1 MLNTWVSFYSLLEDI
16 IMLQT
21 DGWYD
26 RQFALENAG
35 FIASSRLFALI
46 VIWSLNFVFTN
57 LFVAVILR
65 NIEKATSEYE
75 VSGSQWLKGH
85 SFMTST
91 RREEGVRLR
100 WAHVDGRSQAPCG
113 RPHRKLKIESTDV
126 ILSSSHAKLV
136 SFLNQNFVFR
146 RNKKWKIFDNIN

>member
-1 MLNTWVSFYSLLEDI
+1 MPKCMLNTWVSFYSLLEDI

-91 RREEGVRLR
+91 RRESGSG
-100 WAHVDGRSQAPCG
+100 GRM
-113 RPHRKLKIESTDV
+113 
-126 ILSSSHAKLV
+126 
-136 SFLNQNFVFR
+136 
-146 RNKKWKIFDNIN
+146 W